1 MCSNGHFF
9 KDFKIIDIE
18 QNFKEVLERF
28 LAQYETIEMVA
39 FTPKIKK
46 NKKK

>member
-9 KDFKIIDIE
+9 KEFKAIEIE
-18 QNFKEVLERF
+18 QNFREIIERF
-28 LAQYETIEMVA
+28 LTQYETIEMVA

-46 NKKK
+46 DSKH

>member
-9 KDFKIIDIE
+9 KEFKAIEIEHDFR
-18 QNFKEVLERF
+18 EVLVRF

-39 FTPKIKK
+39 FTPKMKK
-46 NKKK
+46 ESKS